1 MKVVGAGQRD
11 GETGS
16 SALEGP
22 ANGGTLVSL
31 ELFLGGEL

>member
-11 GETGS
+11 GETCG
-16 SALEGP
+16 SALKGA